1 MNKLKT
7 DARINAIANAVKA
20 CNTVIDIGTDHGKLP
35 AKLLI
40 EGICDKVILVDI
52 SKDSLQKAVDL
63 FDEFNLRGK
72 FIVSDGFDNV
82 DEQFDYVVISGMGSD
97 LIADI
102 LQRGQNKLND
112 AKLVLGPN
120 LKEESLREFLNT
132 INYCVQYE
140 QIVKVAKNIY
150 TIIFACKSNEILNRK
165 ELFLGKIFNEY
176 NNPEIICE
184 YLFKQKKLLLSE
196 LKGKKSAK
204 EKDLDKISQIYT
216 KINCVDEALRRF
228 NKYES

>member
-216 KINCVDEALRRF
+216 KINWVDEALRRF